1 MTKSGRERQ
10 FCFIPPQWD
19 RSSFLSHFSFTF
31 HKCSTQSCKG
41 SFRMFGRRK
50 RQICTLS
57 LGLSH
62 ATKQCVVLFCSHT
75 EILNMNPIRIS
86 HSDIGGI
93 LFGLSSKPIFTYLC
107 RLGTCPHTEKLIA
120 IIASECVTRTKNCV
134 HFLVIHPQQSPTLS
148 GVLFEL
154 STKHILTYGF
164 AALVR
169 VPKQRKIDRN
179 HFQFSLVCKK

>member
-10 FCFIPPQWD
+10 FCFIPPQRD

-57 LGLSH
+57 LVVSH
-62 ATKQCVVLFCSHT
+62 ATKQCVVLFCSRT

-93 LFGLSSKPIFTYLC
+93 LFGLSSKPI
-107 RLGTCPHTEKLIA
+107 
-120 IIASECVTRTKNCV
+120 
-134 HFLVIHPQQSPTLS
+134 
-148 GVLFEL
+148 
-154 STKHILTYGF
+154 LTHGF
-164 AALVR
+164 AASVR
-169 VPKQRKIDRN
+169 VPKHQKIDRN
-179 HFQFSLVCKK
+179 HCQFSLVRKK